1 MRRSED
7 DFVGLVLFHPYVGF
21 WDRTQ
26 FVRFVQEASL
36 PAEPCHQPGRDILVH
51 TALSTL
57 SL

>member
-26 FVRFVQEASL
+26 LVRFMQEASL
-36 PAEPCHQPGRDILVH
+36 PAEPCHQPRRDVLVH